1 MHIEYNFLYFR
12 GVCGSLLQNFH
23 IVNIWNRSTKQR
35 MTRQFG
41 SFFVVFAACHIVL
54 MLLDTYLVNSTAPS
68 YFGFSLDVSLVIHC
82 CHLQKLSSVLSPWWV
97 IDRPF
102 YRVKRQKT
110 KQLGFEKVSDSL
122 IVKDCAIFLIKEK
135 REKQKKKKKKKKE
148 SNTQKMKTAQSLYN
162 GPVGDSADSLL
173 RNGRPFS
180 LKNTWYRMLMQT

>member
-102 YRVKRQKT
+102 YRVERQKT

-135 REKQKKKKKKKKE
+135 REKQKKKKKKKKRATHKKWKQPNL
-148 SNTQKMKTAQSLYN
+148 STTATLET
-162 GPVGDSADSLL
+162 VGIV
-173 RNGRPFS
+173 F
-180 LKNTWYRMLMQT
+180 